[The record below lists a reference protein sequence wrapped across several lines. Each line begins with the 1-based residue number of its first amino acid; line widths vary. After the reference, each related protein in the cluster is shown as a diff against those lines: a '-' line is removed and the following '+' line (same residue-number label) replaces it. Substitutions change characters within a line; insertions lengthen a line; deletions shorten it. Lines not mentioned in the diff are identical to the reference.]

1 MHYQVSVALEIKESN
16 QIRGLLRRNGFKL
29 HLRDTALGKFSPIEL
44 LDDQDFS
51 GEGNRFYVYAIYNS
65 DAGFPAQ
72 EVLKRLLESEHLLDV
87 KLRHFTENSL
97 LPS

>member
-1 MHYQVSVALEIKESN
+1 MQYQVSVALEIKGSN
-16 QIRGLLRRNGFKL
+16 QIRSLLKRNGFRL

-44 LDDQDFS
+44 LDTEDFTS
-51 GEGNRFYVYAIYNS
+51 EGDRFYVYAVYNS

-72 EVLKRLLESEHLLDV
+72 EVLKRLLESEYLLDI
-87 KLRHFTENSL
+87 KLRHFTKNSL